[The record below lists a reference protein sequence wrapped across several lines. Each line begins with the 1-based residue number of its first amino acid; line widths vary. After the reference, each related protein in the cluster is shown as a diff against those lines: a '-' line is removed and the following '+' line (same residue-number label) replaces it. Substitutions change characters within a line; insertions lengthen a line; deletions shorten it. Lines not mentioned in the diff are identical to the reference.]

1 MDKSRALKLLQNS
14 REKIDRIDEELLNL
28 ISKRIAISRDIIE
41 AKIILDINILDA
53 KREADIQKKAI
64 KVARR
69 NNINEESLS
78 KIMQILTDL
87 NKKEQEEFIR
97 RQKNG

>member
-14 REKIDRIDEELLNL
+14 REKIDRIDEKLLHL
-28 ISKRIAISRDIIE
+28 ISKRIAISGDI
-41 AKIILDINILDA
+41 AKAKMILDIDILDA
-53 KREADIQKKAI
+53 QREADIHKKAI

-69 NNINEESLS
+69 NNIDEESLS

-87 NKKEQEEFIR
+87 NKKEQEELIR
-97 RQKNG
+97 RQNNG